1 MYLQRRNH
9 QERLMSKILHSIVTL
24 FLLINAA
31 MANDHHTYH
40 FETIDINQGLS
51 QNSVMT
57 IAQDKDGF
65 MWFGTEDGLNRYD
78 GVTFKQFRHDPMDSS
93 SINSNSIYSS
103 LVDSKG
109 NLWIGTYVSGLNK
122 YIADTESFFR
132 YPHDPQDSLSV
143 GEGTIWGLQEDHEG
157 YIWVGTAGGGVVR
170 FNPETGLSTPIASLI
185 TNKDS
190 LVDPVVYSLL
200 IDHENQLW
208 ISTRGGVNVLDLET
222 FVIRTYRY
230 DEDDPSS
237 LFDDNVNYIYE
248 TFDGENYRIWLGTN
262 WGGLDCYNPE
272 TDGFIH
278 HGYASAIN
286 PDYPETS
293 VSRMLQMGDDHLWV
307 GTDSKGILI
316 LDLQGNLIER
326 IGKKVYDNSALSD
339 DAIQSFYDDG
349 DIVWVGTSVGGI
361 GKHIRNRKKFYS
373 LTYDPL
379 HPERLHDNRILQIAS
394 DSEKNLWIAT
404 WSTGLSYYNT
414 STNTFTKYQ
423 HDPDEPGSLSDNGI
437 QDILVDQH
445 DNLWV
450 ISASTSLDLLKKGS
464 DSFIHIIPKL
474 DDPKGLQSEY
484 LLSLLEDQ
492 EGNIWLGSWNEGLFR
507 LDPESMEFE
516 TIRTPGTG
524 DITLGNIAYYIMFE
538 DSRGRIWI
546 GAENEGLIGF
556 DRNSNTVKQ
565 FKASPGDPT
574 ALPNNDVMCF
584 FEDEDGYI
592 WLGTYGGGIS
602 RFNPRN
608 NTFENFSTED
618 GLPSSAV
625 YSIFQDTHG
634 WLWMSTNNGLAQYH
648 PKKKILK
655 TYGIADGV
663 LSKEF
668 NPAGCQLD
676 NGWLYFGGV
685 KGITY
690 FHPDQIRENRHIPP
704 VKFTGI
710 SIMNTPIGINQ
721 KFKDR
726 IVLDKSI
733 TATPLVELYPED
745 LFFSLTFASLD
756 YYHPKSNNYAYFMEG
771 FDDQWRE
778 LGTQRE
784 VTFSNLPPGKYTF
797 HLRGSNNDQVWN
809 NVGTSLD
816 LIMHP
821 KFYETWWF
829 ILSWFL
835 LLSFVGILSFRLRT
849 NFLVKR
855 GAELEKHNIQLNAQ
869 IESRRKAHVKASER
883 ANYFRAV
890 IAQSPI
896 PMAIHNSEGNITHL
910 NSGWVELWGAENAE
924 AIIRDYDVEEDE
936 LAIQLSLGESFR
948 KAVEGSIIE
957 IPEVKFTARDGSIK
971 VVQMLLYPLK
981 NIVGMTNQVM
991 VSIEDVTEIVRQRNL
1006 LEKSIAE
1013 KDLLLKEVHHRVKN
1027 NLQLVA
1033 SLLGLQK
1040 AGTENKKTVETLD
1053 DIKNRVNSMA
1063 LVHDALYRSPEFDN
1077 VDISSYIQD
1086 LTNTLHAAFGR
1097 HAVPIEIKTNIP
1109 EINLPV
1115 DIAVPCGLMINEM
1128 VTNSLKY
1135 AFPDPHKKDKQILI
1149 QFTEFDDDNM
1159 RLEVIDNGIG
1169 LQHPVVWDS
1178 VNSLGLYLLKIL
1190 SEHQLMGSVK
1200 LLDVPGAHFVIEF
1213 PIHPNFDD

>member
-1 MYLQRRNH
+1 MNKMLQ
-9 QERLMSKILHSIVTL
+9 SILTLL
-24 FLLINAA
+24 FLTSLT
-31 MANDHHTYH
+31 MANDHHSYR

-57 IAQDKDGF
+57 IAQDKNGF

-78 GVTFKQFRHDPMDSS
+78 GITFKQFRHAPMDSS
-93 SINSNSIYSS
+93 SINSNSIISS
-103 LVDSKG
+103 LVDSQG
-109 NLWIGTYVSGLNK
+109 NLWVGTFVSGLNK
-122 YIADTESFFR
+122 YIDDTETFLQ
-132 YPHDPQDSLSV
+132 YPHDPLDTLSL
-143 GEGTIWGLQEDHEG
+143 GEGSVWGLIEDHEG
-157 YIWVGTAGGGVVR
+157 YIWIGTSGAGLFR
-170 FNPETGLSTPIASLI
+170 LNPTTGISVPVNNLI
-185 TNKDS
+185 SNDER
-190 LVDPVVYSLL
+190 LGDPYVYALFE
-200 IDHENQLW
+200 DHDHQLW
-208 ISTRGGVNVLDLET
+208 ISTLNGVSVLNLKT
-222 FVIRTYRY
+222 YSLRSYRY
-230 DEDDPSS
+230 EQDKPSS
-237 LFDDNVNYIYE
+237 LFDNSVNCVYE
-248 TFDGENYRIWLGTN
+248 SFDGENYKIWVGTN
-262 WGGLDCYNPE
+262 WGGLDCYDRD
-272 TDGFIH
+272 TDSFIH
-278 HGYASAIN
+278 LGYKSAIN

-293 VSRMLQMGDDHLWV
+293 VSRIIQVGSDRLWV

-316 LDLQGNLIER
+316 LDLKGNLLEIV
-326 IGKKVYDNSALSD
+326 GKKVYDETALND
-339 DAIQSFYDDG
+339 DAIRSFYDDG
-349 DIVWVGTSVGGI
+349 DIVWVGTSGGGVG
-361 GKHIRNRKKFYS
+361 KYNRNRKKFYN

-379 HPERLHDNRILQIAS
+379 NPDGLHDNRILKIAK
-394 DSEKNLWIAT
+394 DSKGNLWIAT
-404 WSTGLSYYNT
+404 WSSGLTYYNT
-414 STNTFTKYQ
+414 LTNEFIVFR
-423 HDPDEPGSLSDNGI
+423 HDPEDTGSLSDDGI

-450 ISASTSLDLLKKGS
+450 ISASTSLDLLRSNS
-464 DSFIHIIPKL
+464 DTFTHIEVDSDNP
-474 DDPKGLQSEY
+474 DGLQSEY
-484 LLSLLEDQ
+484 LFTMTEDQ
-492 EGNIWLGSWNEGLFR
+492 EGSIWLGSWMEGLFR
-507 LDPESMEFE
+507 LDPKSMKFE
-516 TIRTPGTG
+516 TFRTPGT
-524 DITLGNIAYYIMFE
+524 DEINLGNISYYTMFE
-538 DSRGRIWI
+538 DSRGRLWI

-556 DRNSNTVKQ
+556 DRITMTLKQ
-565 FKASPGDPT
+565 YKASPGDPS

-608 NTFENFSTED
+608 GTFENFSTED
-618 GLPSSAV
+618 GLPSNAI
-625 YSIFQDTHG
+625 YNIFQDTHG

-655 TYGIADGV
+655 TYGTADGV

-690 FHPDQIRENRHIPP
+690 FHPDQIQDNRNIPP
-704 VKFTGI
+704 VKFTAL
-710 SIMNTPIGINQ
+710 SIMNVPIGINQ
-721 KFKDR
+721 KYKDR
-726 IVLDKSI
+726 IVLEKSI
-733 TATPLVELYPED
+733 TTTPLLELYPED
-745 LFFSLTFASLD
+745 LFFSLSFASLD
-756 YYHPKSNNYAYFMEG
+756 YYHPSSNNYAYFMEG
-771 FDDQWRE
+771 FDDQWRQ
-778 LGTQRE
+778 LGNQRE

-797 HLRGSNNDQVWN
+797 HLRASNNDLVWN
-809 NVGTSLD
+809 TDGAALN

-829 ILSWFL
+829 ILIWFL
-835 LLSFVGILSFRLRT
+835 FLTFIGILSFKLRT
-849 NFLVKR
+849 KFLIKR

-896 PMAIHNSEGNITHL
+896 PMAIHNSEGHITHL
-910 NSGWVELWGAENAE
+910 NSGWVELWGAESPE
-924 AIIRDYDVEEDE
+924 AIIRDYHVEEDG
-936 LAIQLSLGESFR
+936 LAKQLSLGKNFR
-948 KAVEGSIIE
+948 KAVQGNIIE
-957 IPEVKFTARDGSIK
+957 IPEVTFTAEDGSIK
-971 VVQMLLYPLK
+971 VIQMLLYPLK

-991 VSIEDVTEIVRQRNL
+991 VSLEDVTEIVRQRNL
-1006 LEKSIAE
+1006 LEKSIVE

-1040 AGTENKKTVETLD
+1040 AGTQNQKTLETLD

-1097 HAVPIEIKTNIP
+1097 HAVPIQIKTNIP

-1135 AFPDPHKKDKQILI
+1135 AFPDPAKADKNIMI
-1149 QFTEFDDDNM
+1149 QFTEIEDDCM

-1169 LQHPVVWDS
+1169 LQKPVIWDS
-1178 VNSLGLYLLKIL
+1178 VHSLGLYLLKIL

-1200 LLDVPGAHFVIEF
+1200 LKDVPGAHFVIEF

>member
-1 MYLQRRNH
+1 MNKMLQV
-9 QERLMSKILHSIVTL
+9 ILTL
-24 FLLINAA
+24 LLLTSLT
-31 MANDHHTYH
+31 MANDHHSYQ
-40 FETIDINQGLS
+40 FETIDINHGLS

-57 IAQDKDGF
+57 IAQDKNGF

-103 LVDSKG
+103 LLDSKG

-122 YIADTESFFR
+122 YIDDTESFIH
-132 YPHDPQDSLSV
+132 YPHDPQDSLSL

-157 YIWVGTAGGGVVR
+157 YIWIGTSGGGVVR
-170 FNPETGLSTPIASLI
+170 FNPETGMSTPVETLI
-185 TNKDS
+185 TNEDT
-190 LVDPVVYSLL
+190 LADRVVYGLFQ
-200 IDHENQLW
+200 DHDNQLW
-208 ISTRGGVNVLDLET
+208 ISTMNGLNVLDLNT
-222 FVIRTYRY
+222 YAMRTYRY
-230 DEDDPSS
+230 NADDPAS

-248 TFDGENYRIWLGTN
+248 TFDGENYRIWIGTT
-262 WGGLDCYNPE
+262 WGGLDCYDPE

-278 HGYASAIN
+278 HGYTSTIN

-293 VSRMLQMGDDHLWV
+293 VSRMVQIGADRIWV

-316 LDLQGNLIER
+316 LDLKGKLIER
-326 IGKKVYDNSALSD
+326 IGKKVYDVTALND

-349 DIVWVGTSVGGI
+349 DIVWVGTSVGGV
-361 GKHIRNRKKFYS
+361 GKYIRNRKKFYALS
-373 LTYDPL
+373 YDPL
-379 HPERLHDNRILQIAS
+379 NPEGLHDNRILQIAN
-394 DSEKNLWIAT
+394 DSKGNLWIAT
-404 WSTGLSYYNT
+404 WSTGLTYYNT
-414 STNTFTKYQ
+414 RTNTFKKYQ
-423 HDPDEPGSLSDNGI
+423 HDPDDPGSLSDNGI
-437 QDILVDQH
+437 QDILVDKH

-450 ISASTSLDLLKKGS
+450 ISSSRSLDLLRNNS
-464 DSFIHIIPKL
+464 HAFSHITPDL
-474 DDPKGLQSEY
+474 DNPEALQSEY
-484 LLSLLEDQ
+484 LLSMLEDQ

-507 LDPESMEFE
+507 LDPKTMKFE
-516 TIRTPGTG
+516 TFRTPGI
-524 DITLGNIAYYIMFE
+524 DEINLGNISYYVMFE
-538 DSRGRIWI
+538 DSRGRLWI

-556 DRNSNTVKQ
+556 DRNTQTLKQ
-565 FKASPGDPT
+565 FKASPGDPS

-608 NTFENFSTED
+608 STFENFSTED

-655 TYGIADGV
+655 SYGIADGV

-690 FHPDQIRENRHIPP
+690 FHPDQIQDNRHIPP
-704 VKFTGI
+704 VKFTDL
-710 SIMNTPIGINQ
+710 SIMNTSIGINQ
-721 KFKDR
+721 KFNDR
-726 IVLDKSI
+726 IVLEKSI
-733 TATPLVELYPED
+733 TTTPLLEFYPED
-745 LFFSLTFASLD
+745 LFFSLSFASLD
-756 YYHPKSNNYAYFMEG
+756 YYHPSSNNYAYFMEG
-771 FDDQWRE
+771 FDDQWRQ

-797 HLRGSNNDQVWN
+797 HLKGSNNDQVWN
-809 NVGTSLD
+809 NDGPALE
-816 LIMHP
+816 LIMYP

-829 ILSWFL
+829 ILIWFL
-835 LLSFVGILSFRLRT
+835 FLTFVGILSFRLRT
-849 NFLVKR
+849 KFLIKR
-855 GAELEKHNIQLNAQ
+855 GVELEKHNIQLNAQ

-910 NSGWVELWGAENAE
+910 NSGWVELWGAESPE
-924 AIIRDYDVEEDE
+924 AIIRDYHVEEDE
-936 LAIQLSLGESFR
+936 LANQLSLGKSFR
-948 KAVEGSIIE
+948 KAVQGNIIE
-957 IPEVKFTARDGSIK
+957 IPEVKFMAEDGSIK

-991 VSIEDVTEIVRQRNL
+991 VSLEDVTEIVRQRNL
-1006 LEKSIAE
+1006 LEKSIVE

-1040 AGTENKKTVETLD
+1040 AGTQNKKTLETLD

-1086 LTNTLHAAFGR
+1086 LTDTLHAAFGR
-1097 HAVPIEIKTNIP
+1097 HAVPIQIKTNIP
-1109 EINLPV
+1109 EINLSV

-1128 VTNSLKY
+1128 VTNALKY
-1135 AFPDPHKKDKQILI
+1135 AFPDAAKQDKLIII
-1149 QFTEFDDDNM
+1149 QFSEIEDDCM

-1169 LQHPVVWDS
+1169 LQKPVVWDS
-1178 VNSLGLYLLKIL
+1178 IHSLGLYLLKIL

-1200 LLDVPGAHFVIEF
+1200 LKDVPGAHFVIEF